1 MIRSCVASLVLLASL
16 FPFFVILWCS
26 RNCSSTFSR
35 GETFGPFVRAHVRT
49 SFVLPVYASLS
60 GRVLNGGKVPTVR
73 SAVHR
78 KLYTT
83 RQTVSTLLSELGR
96 PDYLSHFP
104 KLETACSS
112 HLSLTCLFFYIN
124 TLVGC
129 ASIGLKSEGA
139 VTKCVL
145 EPVRIPPL

>member
-1 MIRSCVASLVLLASL
+1 MFNFWLLYYKNRLLIKRRSKL
-16 FPFFVILWCS
+16 
-26 RNCSSTFSR
+26 
-35 GETFGPFVRAHVRT
+35 
-49 SFVLPVYASLS
+49 
-60 GRVLNGGKVPTVR
+60 TV
-73 SAVHR
+73 
-78 KLYTT
+78 
-83 RQTVSTLLSELGR
+83 TVSTLLSELGR

-129 ASIGLKSEGA
+129 ASIGLNSEGA

>member
-1 MIRSCVASLVLLASL
+1 M
-16 FPFFVILWCS
+16 
-26 RNCSSTFSR
+26 
-35 GETFGPFVRAHVRT
+35 RACVRT

-60 GRVLNGGKVPTVR
+60 GRVLIGGKVPTVR

-129 ASIGLKSEGA
+129 ASIGLNSEGA

>member
-1 MIRSCVASLVLLASL
+1 MKTPNSL
-16 FPFFVILWCS
+16 FPFFTKIGY
-26 RNCSSTFSR
+26 NK
-35 GETFGPFVRAHVRT
+35 P
-49 SFVLPVYASLS
+49 
-60 GRVLNGGKVPTVR
+60 
-73 SAVHR
+73 
-78 KLYTT
+78 
-83 RQTVSTLLSELGR
+83 QTVSTLLSELGR

-129 ASIGLKSEGA
+129 ASIGLKFKVA

-145 EPVRIPPL
+145 EPVRTPLAIIATGYHSYMEIAQL

>member
-1 MIRSCVASLVLLASL
+1 M
-16 FPFFVILWCS
+16 
-26 RNCSSTFSR
+26 
-35 GETFGPFVRAHVRT
+35 RAYVRT

-96 PDYLSHFP
+96 SDYLSHFP
-104 KLETACSS
+104 RLETASPS

-129 ASIGLKSEGA
+129 ASIGLKSKVAGTE
-139 VTKCVL
+139 CVL
-145 EPVRIPPL
+145 EPVRTPMAIIATGYHSYMEIAQL

>member
-1 MIRSCVASLVLLASL
+1 MWGALSLCAKKK
-16 FPFFVILWCS
+16 W
-26 RNCSSTFSR
+26 
-35 GETFGPFVRAHVRT
+35 
-49 SFVLPVYASLS
+49 
-60 GRVLNGGKVPTVR
+60 
-73 SAVHR
+73 
-78 KLYTT
+78 
-83 RQTVSTLLSELGR
+83 TVSTLLSELGR

-129 ASIGLKSEGA
+129 ASIGLNSEGA